1 MQKHHST
8 ITETSKAEELHSR
21 QPDLKTVDADEL
33 IESTKSEVYRQI
45 KAEMT
50 NTPDERLKLNRLRTG
65 MTQAQ
70 LAKKCAIRKEHL
82 SLMEQGKRPIS
93 LSLAKKLASAL
104 GVDHQAFHP

>member
-1 MQKHHST
+1 MQKHHIP
-8 ITETSKAEELHSR
+8 ITETSKAEKIHPQRS
-21 QPDLKTVDADEL
+21 DLNAVDADEP
-33 IESTKSEVYRQI
+33 IEATESEVYRQI

-82 SLMEQGKRPIS
+82 SLMEQGKRPIG
-93 LSLAKKLASAL
+93 LSIAKKLASAL
-104 GVDHQAFHP
+104 GVDHQAFL